1 MTITRYTRTFIYI
14 FFNFFIFFKIRI
26 YICLAARRGRM
37 EAGDRYIYTHMYIYC
52 MYIYIYRAKGY
63 SRLGAALH
71 GKGEWKT
78 AIDAYKMGLE
88 LDPENALLKVRDLP
102 DSNTGHYIQIC
113 IKGYTC
119 QILCLQGGG
128 YWRDSLS
135 RSKK

>member
-1 MTITRYTRTFIYI
+1 
-14 FFNFFIFFKIRI
+14 
-26 YICLAARRGRM
+26 M

>member
-1 MTITRYTRTFIYI
+1 
-14 FFNFFIFFKIRI
+14 
-26 YICLAARRGRM
+26 
-37 EAGDRYIYTHMYIYC
+37 

-102 DSNTGHYIQIC
+102 DSNTGHYIQTL
-113 IKGYTC
+113 YTNMHKR
-119 QILCLQGGG
+119 LHMPNFMLTRGGVLAG
-128 YWRDSLS
+128 LTLT
-135 RSKK
+135 K